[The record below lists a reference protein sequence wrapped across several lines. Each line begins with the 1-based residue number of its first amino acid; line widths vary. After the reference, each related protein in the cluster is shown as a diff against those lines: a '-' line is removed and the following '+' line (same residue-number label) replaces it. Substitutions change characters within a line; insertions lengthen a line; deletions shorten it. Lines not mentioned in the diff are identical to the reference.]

1 MMILLNQ
8 GQLAKCKEAFMLP
21 SMAFSLVHLGNVLFH
36 IREERKEFIRAK
48 YINHQYAQ
56 KLEESPSA
64 LSKVCANFN
73 NLTV

>member
-1 MMILLNQ
+1 
-8 GQLAKCKEAFMLP
+8 
-21 SMAFSLVHLGNVLFH
+21 MAFSLVHLRNVLFH

-64 LSKVCANFN
+64 LSKVCGANFN